1 MQMNGFYD
9 KNALSLKNNFN
20 ANTNKYLMPV
30 DNRLHDQSQSF
41 NQDNENKLYKPN
53 EELLLEI
60 ERHQKMRELQRN
72 KRQDE
77 D

>member
-1 MQMNGFYD
+1 MQMNGYYD
-9 KNALSLKNNFN
+9 KNSLSLKNNFN

-30 DNRLHDQSQSF
+30 DNRLHDKDQSF